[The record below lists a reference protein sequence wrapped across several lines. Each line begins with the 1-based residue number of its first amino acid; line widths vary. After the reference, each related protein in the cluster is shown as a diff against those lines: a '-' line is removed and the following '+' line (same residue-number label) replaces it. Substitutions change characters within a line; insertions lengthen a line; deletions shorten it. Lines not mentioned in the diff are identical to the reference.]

1 MPSSYNDH
9 KSTLDEKYKLV
20 ADTIRAYPL
29 QLKQSWEEI
38 QKMYIPDEYKNIE
51 NIVFCG
57 MGGSALGARMLD
69 AYAFNLLRVPLEIF
83 NEYGLPNY
91 TNSKS
96 LVIVSS
102 YSGTTEETIE
112 ATYEALKRKAKVFA
126 ITTGGKL
133 AEIVKNEKFSGYVF
147 NPLHN
152 PSGQP
157 RMSIGYAS
165 GAVLSLLTKIGV
177 LSVSEEEID
186 QTISI
191 MNNIIGD
198 YNEGA
203 PKGKNLAVSF
213 AQKIRGRIP
222 ILVASEH
229 LIGSVYTIK
238 NQLNE
243 SAKTFAALFD
253 IPELNHHLME
263 GLRNPSR
270 LKDLFLFIFINSKL
284 YSDRVQVRYPLTANV
299 VEKNGIPHLMYSP
312 YSDKKLSQLF
322 ETLIFGSYVSYY
334 LTKAYQIDPL
344 EIPWVDYFKKEL
356 SRV

>member
-1 MPSSYNDH
+1 MTINKQSME
-9 KSTLDEKYKLV
+9 EKYKLV

-38 QKMYIPDEYKNIE
+38 QKMYIPDEYKNID

-69 AYAFNLLRVPLEIF
+69 AYAFNLLRTPLEIV

-91 TNSKS
+91 TNSKVA
-96 LVIVSS
+96 LIVSS
-102 YSGTTEETIE
+102 YSGSTEETIE

-133 AEIVKNEKFSGYVF
+133 GEIIKEEKLSGYLFDPV
-147 NPLHN
+147 HN

-165 GAVLSLLTKIGV
+165 GAVLSFLTKIGAI
-177 LSVSEEEID
+177 SVTEDEID
-186 QTISI
+186 QTISV
-191 MNNIIGD
+191 MNNVIGD

-203 PKGKNLAVSF
+203 TKEKNLAVSF
-213 AQKIRGRIP
+213 AQKIKGKIP
-222 ILVASEH
+222 ILIASEH
-229 LIGSVYTIK
+229 LIGTVYTIK

-243 SAKTFAALFD
+243 SAKTFSALFD

-263 GLRNPSR
+263 GLRNPVK
-270 LKDLFLFIFINSKL
+270 LKDLFLFIFFNSKL
-284 YSDRVQVRYPLTANV
+284 YSERVQIRYPLTADV
-299 VEKNGIPHLMYSP
+299 VEKNGVPHLMYSP
-312 YSDKKLSQLF
+312 FSDKKLPQVF
-322 ETLIFGSYVSYY
+322 ETLIFGSYMAYY
-334 LTKAYQIDPL
+334 LTKEHQIDPL

-356 SRV
+356 TKV